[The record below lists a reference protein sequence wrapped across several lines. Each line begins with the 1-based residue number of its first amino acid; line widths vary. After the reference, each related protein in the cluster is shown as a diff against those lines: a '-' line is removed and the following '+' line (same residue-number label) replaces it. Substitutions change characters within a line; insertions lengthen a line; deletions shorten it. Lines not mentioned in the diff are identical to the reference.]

1 MPSFGVLS
9 LIQFT
14 SKIGHLN
21 IKFLFLMN
29 GNLNFAELTFVI
41 LKLQKQ
47 MAKQINSPFQDLRH
61 LNLLNQ
67 TDKQKHVPN

>member
-1 MPSFGVLS
+1 
-9 LIQFT
+9 
-14 SKIGHLN
+14 
-21 IKFLFLMN
+21 MN

-61 LNLLNQ
+61 INLLNQ